1 MCFSETGYQ
10 HPFGRQRVS
19 QAAERRDFV
28 QGKNSGYGR
37 PLEAWLHLFLPAFLP
52 IFDRHCPRRLDRFIG
67 KRLAAPLNAR
77 SRQFHPAFQDTS
89 FSGRHTG
96 FLPQMAI
103 LLIQMGT
110 TPSHGHASNR
120 ENIHFACHYTIFSVR
135 IESAGTFCRVASPAG
150 GGASVRPVITDRPL
164 PLPAAVPLPARR
176 DRAVG
181 APVPRRETGR

>member
-1 MCFSETGYQ
+1 MFFRNWIPTPIRKTECFAGSGK
-10 HPFGRQRVS
+10 
-19 QAAERRDFV
+19 ERFCA
-28 QGKNSGYGR
+28 GGNSGYDR

-89 FSGRHTG
+89 FYGRHTG